1 VVVVNAGS
9 ALWCI
14 SRKAAYNTMFVAVET
29 HAKACV
35 CVGLVH
41 TSSSMKERPLYV
53 GHVLV
58 NHGHHVVRLSSK

>member
-1 VVVVNAGS
+1 
-9 ALWCI
+9 
-14 SRKAAYNTMFVAVET
+14 MFVAVET